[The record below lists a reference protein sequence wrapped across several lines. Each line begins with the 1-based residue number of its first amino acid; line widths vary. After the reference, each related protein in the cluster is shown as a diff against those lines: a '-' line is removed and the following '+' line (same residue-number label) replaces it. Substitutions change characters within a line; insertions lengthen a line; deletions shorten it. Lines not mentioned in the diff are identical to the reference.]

1 MSDDY
6 KVMHLFIMMRVE
18 IFPHLKVQIVAQ
30 SFYILDIMSV
40 EIPHIKL

>member
-1 MSDDY
+1 MSDEY
-6 KVMHLFIMMRVE
+6 KVMHSFIMMWVE

-30 SFYILDIMSV
+30 SFYILDFMSV